1 MHCIKSISTKIFH
14 VSTYIVH
21 GSTYVVHVSIVTAK
35 NVVEQTMT
43 WIERK
48 TMTTTLTESAVE
60 NGRAV

>member
-1 MHCIKSISTKIFH
+1 MHCISTKIFH

-21 GSTYVVHVSIVTAK
+21 VSIETAK

-48 TMTTTLTESAVE
+48 TMMTTLTESAVE
-60 NGRAV
+60 YGHAV